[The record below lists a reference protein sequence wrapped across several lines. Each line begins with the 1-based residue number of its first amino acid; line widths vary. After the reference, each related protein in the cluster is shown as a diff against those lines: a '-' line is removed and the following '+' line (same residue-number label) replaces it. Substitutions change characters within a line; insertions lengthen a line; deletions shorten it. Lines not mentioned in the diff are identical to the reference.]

1 MHCKGSIMSRR
12 TKVSMAILA
21 ALSTTVMSS
30 TSAFAE
36 ENVKDKNIEVIEVTG
51 IRANLTSSILAKRDS
66 NTIVDTITA
75 EDIGKFPDANI
86 AEALQR
92 ITGVSIDRSGGEG
105 RFVSIR
111 GLGPNFNT
119 VLINGRQLA
128 TDTTDRSFSLDT
140 LASSMISSVDVY
152 KSGTVKLTEG
162 GIGGTINITT
172 ASPLA
177 KPGFQFRA
185 QAEGLYNSTND
196 KVEPQFSA
204 VISNTFADDKLGV
217 LFSVNRTDR
226 SQTLN
231 AVENW
236 RTEVGDLAI
245 KKGQSWSGPPEG
257 GWRMLEDVNMIQS
270 LGVSSFE
277 ETRKRTSATFVVEYE
292 ASDDLK
298 FTVDGLYSEFDVES
312 EGYRGGGQW
321 FWWPTGDYEGTVG
334 GKDPILDNE
343 TDRNIMFLQH
353 GINGQA
359 TAWLEDKRPTD
370 LSSLGLN
377 AEWLLTDSLSL
388 NADFFWSEANN
399 HNKGYNTQVI
409 MEGGSDYIGYSEYDY
424 RGGGNYPLYSSDG
437 NAHDIPLGELR
448 AAHYTESGWN
458 VKAENIGTKFD
469 FSYDMEM
476 GPLISVDFGL
486 HYSTNNKQN
495 REWGINDDA
504 GWIYKRSGK
513 KVHVPVDLTEHSSVC
528 GQCMPG
534 IEDAQHNYTDI
545 DAYMA
550 WFANPDTLAQLNGE
564 DGTFKNGVDAVT
576 YFNNAGGLTSVLKPI
591 GYEVEEELTA
601 LYLSGNFE
609 FELDDMLIEVTAGA
623 RYVETKLESSG
634 QIQKLID
641 YVPDPPTTENPN
653 PPILRTRFAEDGD
666 FVSAVESN
674 TYSNFLPNLNVNIDV
689 HEDVKLRFAASQTLT
704 RPVLDSVAPWLN
716 MKDGTLDC
724 NGNGV
729 QEGGEDSCGY
739 GNGSNPQLK
748 PYLSTNFDISL
759 EWYYGDASMLSAAVF
774 TKDVADWIVTETTV
788 ENHHE
793 LLTSDVETIHVT
805 RPHNI
810 NDAEIEG
817 FELNL
822 IHTFDSG
829 FGVQAN
835 YTDISSNAE
844 LSTESDFSLPG
855 LSDNANLIAFYENE
869 TLSVRVAYNWRSE
882 FLQSLNYGGRGEPQY
897 VGSYE
902 QLDFSVNYT
911 INDNFT
917 VYLNGLNVLD
927 EATHKYGRHE
937 NQFHSYSET
946 GRRLSLGV
954 RASF

>member
-1 MHCKGSIMSRR
+1 MNRR

-21 ALSTTVMSS
+21 ALSTTVLTT
-30 TSAFAE
+30 TSVFAE
-36 ENVKDKNIEVIEVTG
+36 DEKEQQIEVIEVTG
-51 IRANLTSSILAKRDS
+51 IRANYASSILSKRDS
-66 NTIVDTITA
+66 NTIVDTINA

-92 ITGVSIDRSGGEG
+92 ITGVAIDRSGGEG
-105 RFVSIR
+105 RFISIR

-128 TDTTDRSFSLDT
+128 TDTTDRSFSLDA
-140 LASSMISSVDVY
+140 LASGMIRSVDVY
-152 KSGTVKLTEG
+152 KSGTVQLTEG
-162 GIGGTINITT
+162 GIGGTVNIKT

-177 KPGFQFRA
+177 NPGFQFRA
-185 QAEGLYNSTND
+185 QAEGLYNSTNE

-217 LFSVNRTDR
+217 LFSLNRTER

-231 AVENW
+231 SVENW

-277 ETRKRTSATFVVEYE
+277 ETRERTSATFVVEYE

-298 FTVDGLYSEFDVES
+298 ISVDGLYSEFNVES

-321 FWWPTGDYEGTVG
+321 FWWPTGDYEGTEG
-334 GKDPILDNE
+334 GIDPVLDNE

-359 TAWLEDKRPTD
+359 TAWLEEQRPTD
-370 LSSLGLN
+370 LSSLGFN
-377 AEWLLTDSLSL
+377 ADWLITDKLSL

-399 HNKGYNTQVI
+399 HNKGTNSQAI
-409 MEGGSDYIGYSEYDY
+409 MEGGSDYIGYSSYDY
-424 RGGGNYPLYSSDG
+424 RGGGDYPLYESEG
-437 NAHDIPLGELR
+437 NANDIPLGALK
-448 AAHYTESGWN
+448 AAHYGQSGWN
-458 VKAENIGTKFD
+458 VEAENIGAKFD
-469 FSYDMEM
+469 FSYDMDM
-476 GPLISVDFGL
+476 GPLLSVDFGL

-495 REWGINDDA
+495 REWGMHDDA
-504 GWIYKRSGK
+504 GWIYKRTQGSVG
-513 KVHVPVDLTEHSSVC
+513 VLVPAELTDYGSVC
-528 GQCMPG
+528 NQCMPG
-534 IEDAQHNYTDI
+534 IEDAQHVFTDI
-545 DAYMA
+545 AAYMA
-550 WFANPDTLAQLNGE
+550 WFADPATLDQLNGD
-564 DGTFKNGVDAVT
+564 DGNMVGQDISAQE
-576 YFNNAGGLTSVLKPI
+576 YFDNAGGLTSVEKPI
-591 GYEVEEELTA
+591 GYEIEEELTA
-601 LYLSGNFE
+601 LYVSGNFE

-623 RYVETKLESSG
+623 RYVETNLDSSG

-641 YVPDPPTTENPN
+641 YVQDPSTPENPN
-653 PPILRTRFAEDGD
+653 PPILRAIFAEDGD
-666 FVSAVESN
+666 FVSVVESSSY
-674 TYSNFLPNLNVNIDV
+674 TNFLPNLNINMDV

-704 RPVLDSVAPWLN
+704 RPIMDSVAPWLS
-716 MKDGTLDC
+716 MQDGTLDC
-724 NGNGV
+724 NGNGIH
-729 QEGGEDSCGY
+729 EGGEDSCGY

-748 PYLSTNFDISL
+748 PYLSTNLDVSL
-759 EWYYGDASMLSAAVF
+759 EWYYSDASMLSVAVF
-774 TKDVADWIVTETTV
+774 TKNVADWIVTETTI
-788 ENHHE
+788 EKDYE
-793 LLTSDVETIHVT
+793 LLTSDVDTIHVT
-805 RPHNI
+805 RPRNI
-810 NDAEIEG
+810 DDAKIEG
-817 FELNL
+817 YEVNI
-822 IHTFDSG
+822 IHTFDNG

-835 YTDISSNAE
+835 YTGISSNAE

-869 TLSVRVAYNWRSE
+869 TLSVRIAYNWRSE

-897 VGSYE
+897 VGAYE
-902 QLDFSVNYT
+902 QLDFSVNYY

-927 EATHKYGRHE
+927 EATHKYGRHK

-946 GRRLSLGV
+946 GQRFALGV
-954 RASF
+954 RAKF